1 LTNGSRLSPE
11 LELSQEKDTHEQE
24 MREKEI
30 DNILAQIRLSDLR
43 IQADREEIVDLW
55 SAFSTRRYANGNR
68 LKVDTRK
75 MLANLTSL
83 IK

>member
-1 LTNGSRLSPE
+1 MEAAFSPE
-11 LELSQEKDTHEQE
+11 LELSQEKDTYEQE

-43 IQADREEIVDLW
+43 IQADQAEID
-55 SAFSTRRYANGNR
+55 R

-75 MLANLTSL
+75 MIANLTSL